1 MTIAKNVF
9 HEGQKWRFWCV
20 QKIQIIDW
28 ELEGFQDQS
37 IMHRSWK
44 RVHVQRI
51 HLVLWMKWDYTTI
64 YNYEHSSRK

>member
-28 ELEGFQDQS
+28 ELEGSQDQS

-44 RVHVQRI
+44 RIHVQRI
-51 HLVLWMKWDYTTI
+51 HLLL
-64 YNYEHSSRK
+64 